1 MRDIFKSRG
10 LIVSCQ
16 ALEGEPL
23 HGGDTMVKMALAAQQ
38 SGAIGIRANGVHDI
52 RGIKQA
58 VQLPVIGIIKRVLP
72 GSDIFITPTLT
83 EVRQVIEAGAEIVAL
98 DVTDR
103 ENRLKTVREL
113 IDEAHAAGAA
123 VMADVSTFEEGMAA
137 EKLGVDYVGTTLSGY
152 TSYSTQVAGPDIR
165 LLSEL
170 ARSLT
175 KAVLIAEGK
184 ISTPADAALA
194 LAVGAEYVVVGS
206 AITRPQLITEQ
217 YVQAMSVVLG

>member
-103 ENRLKTVREL
+103 ENRLETVREL

>member
-103 ENRLKTVREL
+103 ENRLETVREL

-123 VMADVSTFEEGMAA
+123 VMADVSTLEEGMAA